1 MLLTLSNSLLTFLLK
16 PYTTLC
22 ERCFN
27 FNRKMKKWY
36 LSITFIFLLGSM
48 QAQFRKEGFKEQVV
62 IGVKVGPVMST
73 FSNNAD
79 AKPFIGIY
87 TGLFA
92 AIKITDK
99 YALQPEIAYTSQGAK
114 FDTGDVNLNYIII
127 PMILKHYVADRII
140 VEVGTQ
146 MSFLTSTRSTNSELL
161 DSYNKIDFAAN
172 IGLSY
177 YLNPKMMLGFRYCLG
192 LARIEKIENPTKSS
206 VIQLTFGYH
215 L

>member
-1 MLLTLSNSLLTFLLK
+1 
-16 PYTTLC
+16 
-22 ERCFN
+22 
-27 FNRKMKKWY
+27 MKKRY
-36 LSITFIFLLGSM
+36 LSIAFIFLLGSM

-62 IGVKVGPVMST
+62 VGVKVGPVIST
-73 FSNNAD
+73 FINNAD
-79 AKPFIGIY
+79 AKPFVGIY
-87 TGLFA
+87 AGLFA

-99 YALQPEIAYTSQGAK
+99 YAFQPEIAYTSQGAK
-114 FDTGDVNLNYIII
+114 FDTGDINLNYIII

-161 DSYNKIDFAAN
+161 DSYNKIDLAA
-172 IGLSY
+172 IFGLSY

-192 LARIEKIENPTKSS
+192 LARIEKIENPAKSS
-206 VIQLTFGYH
+206 AIQLTFGYH